1 MKTFKDLL
9 KENLTEGHE
18 RYPAD
23 DMTMKE
29 LKIACY
35 AAQNILDRLEGG
47 AMLKRW
53 QISAIVKA
61 KEELASVYTSMSADE
76 DEWEN
81 DYEEEPMYVG
91 FEYPSMY
98 EKTDLDE
105 NLGKSMKKF
114 KKWYGTDP
122 RDVKDRIKNADP
134 EFRDKIKKNQ
144 DKLGGAAE
152 LQRRLAR
159 KMEEAELDEVS
170 KKTLKSYIG
179 KATDELDADWQ
190 AARKGKPGMPNR
202 KVSNR
207 FAGVEKAKERMKEEA
222 ELDEATEPKVS
233 VGQKVRLMQR
243 YGGTGADKDRGL
255 HTVTKVMKN
264 YFEIDK
270 EDYDTKKPMRIKH
283 NGLAS
288 DYKKIKSSRVKNHSY
303 YTGHYVTLENGK
315 RLTEE
320 MDFKVSVDGLPDMY
334 VKGKSPSEI
343 KANLRKIVK
352 KPDMIQSVDRITQ
365 AMVKKIFRDKA
376 QGKDDIDESSFVA
389 KAAHAHTAGERKFKL
404 KGGEKEYPVTIKPHH
419 AKKIKKSIEENVE
432 LDEGYNDAIHRK
444 YISDAVHEYVA
455 KDDPRHDKIVDHL
468 HKAKNYGNKTMD
480 SLEAHA
486 GISTGLARR
495 TTKAVADH
503 LKANF
508 GSPSKTQTQAQRVD
522 RYLKQKWVK

>member
-9 KENLTEGHE
+9 EEKLNEGHD

-23 DMTMKE
+23 EMTMKE

-76 DEWEN
+76 DEDEWEN

-98 EKTDLDE
+98 EETDLDE

-179 KATDELDADWQ
+179 KATD
-190 AARKGKPGMPNR
+190 
-202 KVSNR
+202 
-207 FAGVEKAKERMKEEA
+207 
-222 ELDEATEPKVS
+222 
-233 VGQKVRLMQR
+233 
-243 YGGTGADKDRGL
+243 
-255 HTVTKVMKN
+255 
-264 YFEIDK
+264 
-270 EDYDTKKPMRIKH
+270 
-283 NGLAS
+283 
-288 DYKKIKSSRVKNHSY
+288 
-303 YTGHYVTLENGK
+303 
-315 RLTEE
+315 
-320 MDFKVSVDGLPDMY
+320 
-334 VKGKSPSEI
+334 
-343 KANLRKIVK
+343 
-352 KPDMIQSVDRITQ
+352 
-365 AMVKKIFRDKA
+365 
-376 QGKDDIDESSFVA
+376 
-389 KAAHAHTAGERKFKL
+389 
-404 KGGEKEYPVTIKPHH
+404 
-419 AKKIKKSIEENVE
+419 
-432 LDEGYNDAIHRK
+432 
-444 YISDAVHEYVA
+444 
-455 KDDPRHDKIVDHL
+455 
-468 HKAKNYGNKTMD
+468 
-480 SLEAHA
+480 
-486 GISTGLARR
+486 
-495 TTKAVADH
+495 
-503 LKANF
+503 
-508 GSPSKTQTQAQRVD
+508 
-522 RYLKQKWVK
+522 